1 MAEIQLLGL
10 YYDVTQAADGIQ
22 ALREQGV
29 PDDQMEVMSGFPYN
43 AEMLGRPKRKSRLGY
58 ISLGGAILGVLT
70 ALVLSAGLFL
80 LYPLIQGG
88 QPIVPIPPTLIVIF
102 EVTMLGTMWSSFF
115 GLLATNRHPRF
126 REEIYDKRI
135 TEGSIGVAVEVADLM
150 GDKAALA
157 LTDSG
162 AYEVKRSGP
171 RERVDVGFRRFW
183 VIFNVGGAVVT
194 IIGLLFWYDV
204 LRINFPTNMADQLSI
219 ASEEGPRLAAP
230 AAAIPVQG
238 PVLIAGQPASEPI
251 PTSANSVQRGKVY
264 FGLICQM
271 CHGPQGKGNG
281 TVGAFFTPIKP
292 ADLTSSAV
300 QQLSDNDIFL
310 VLTQGFGAMPSMAG
324 NLGVQDRWDVIN
336 YVRTLK

>member
-10 YYDVTQAADGIQ
+10 FYDVTQAADGIQ

-150 GDKAALA
+150 GDKAASA
-157 LTDSG
+157 LTEAHWG
-162 AYEVKRSGP
+162 Y
-171 RERVDVGFRRFW
+171 
-183 VIFNVGGAVVT
+183 
-194 IIGLLFWYDV
+194 
-204 LRINFPTNMADQLSI
+204 
-219 ASEEGPRLAAP
+219 LAAITGLDLP
-230 AAAIPVQG
+230 AARTAAKVTALAP
-238 PVLIAGQPASEPI
+238 PAPAPAVSGHFA
-251 PTSANSVQRGKVY
+251 SA
-264 FGLICQM
+264 
-271 CHGPQGKGNG
+271 
-281 TVGAFFTPIKP
+281 A
-292 ADLTSSAV
+292 
-300 QQLSDNDIFL
+300 
-310 VLTQGFGAMPSMAG
+310 
-324 NLGVQDRWDVIN
+324 
-336 YVRTLK
+336 